1 MSADTQQLWRKRR
14 IRRYLI
20 TRLPRPLAWKL
31 LRFAT
36 TPEQAKVINT
46 EFHEVLTD
54 VLASCEQPT
63 VHA

>member
-1 MSADTQQLWRKRR
+1 MSADAQLWRKRR
-14 IRRYLI
+14 IRCYLI

-36 TPEQAKVINT
+36 TPEQAKIVNVDFQTMI
-46 EFHEVLTD
+46 TD
-54 VLASCEQPT
+54 VLSSCEQPT